1 MLRRMLLR
9 RTRRLGIKP
18 NSQTKQEAQQAR
30 PFFMHPAVFLSGW
43 VALGLLFGFQ
53 QLVEVEVSMGDWK
66 IPLWVP
72 LVGDTFG
79 FLLWGLVVLG
89 MWRFLRASIQ
99 RASPR
104 QMLLQYLPLSVLVS
118 ILLEVIY
125 LAVFRYQAPG
135 KHHTYWTRLERYLS
149 SELVTDI
156 AIFWIGFA
164 LVRSIGY
171 YQRFRER
178 EQMTAR
184 LEAQLVQARMQALQ
198 MELNPHFLFNTLNCV
213 SSLMRSDPDSADE
226 MLERL
231 SSLLRITLAK
241 GEAQRI
247 PLQEEMEVIQLYVSI
262 QQLRFGDR
270 VRHSIQVAPEAW
282 DALVPTMIL
291 QPIVEN
297 AYVHGIAR
305 SLGVGTITINASIEG
320 DTLCISI
327 RNAGCVPG
335 SFDEAPKGQGVGIA
349 NVKARLE
356 LHYGSR
362 QSFSIREMVPG
373 DVTAIFLLPLE
384 IVKSPSKDHAE
395 PLYAASSSD
404 RG

>member
-1 MLRRMLLR
+1 
-9 RTRRLGIKP
+9 
-18 NSQTKQEAQQAR
+18 
-30 PFFMHPAVFLSGW
+30 
-43 VALGLLFGFQ
+43 
-53 QLVEVEVSMGDWK
+53 
-66 IPLWVP
+66 
-72 LVGDTFG
+72 
-79 FLLWGLVVLG
+79 
-89 MWRFLRASIQ
+89 MWHFLRASIQ
-99 RASPR
+99 GASPR
-104 QMLLQYLPLSVLVS
+104 QIILQYLPLSVLVG
-118 ILLEVIY
+118 IIKEVLLVTI
-125 LAVFRYQAPG
+125 FPYQPPG
-135 KHHTYWTRLERYLS
+135 KHYSYFVRLEHYLS
-149 SELVTDI
+149 GDLITNV

-164 LVRSIGY
+164 LFRSIGY

-178 EQMTAR
+178 ERMASR
-184 LEAQLVQARMQALQ
+184 LEAQLVQARLQALQ
-198 MELNPHFLFNTLNCV
+198 MQLNPHFLFNTLNSV
-213 SSLMRSDPDSADE
+213 SSLMRSNPDGADE

-241 GEAQRI
+241 GQAQRI
-247 PLQEEMEVIQLYVSI
+247 PLQEEMDVIQLYVSI

-270 VRHSIQVAPEAW
+270 VRHSIEVAPEAW

-297 AYVHGIAR
+297 AYVHGISR
-305 SLGVGTITINASIEG
+305 SPGEGTITIKACIEG

-327 RNAGCVPG
+327 RNAGGVPG
-335 SFDEAPKGQGVGIA
+335 SIDAAPTRQGVGIA

-362 QSFSIREMVPG
+362 QSFSIREVVPG

-384 IVKSPSKDHAE
+384 IDKRPSSDHGE

>member
-1 MLRRMLLR
+1 MLLR
-9 RTRRLGIKP
+9 RTQRWGIKP
-18 NSQTKQEAQQAR
+18 NSLTKLEAPQAR
-30 PFFMHPAVFLSGW
+30 PFFMQPVVFLSGW
-43 VALGLLFGFQ
+43 VALGLLFGCQ
-53 QLVEVEVSMGDWK
+53 QIAEASMGNWK
-66 IPLWVP
+66 IPFWVP
-72 LVGDTFG
+72 LVGDTLG

-99 RASPR
+99 KSSPR

-118 ILLEVIY
+118 ILLEVIF
-125 LAVFRYQAPG
+125 LAIFRYESPG
-135 KHHTYWTRLERYLS
+135 THFTYWARLKRYLS
-149 SELVTDI
+149 SEMMTDV
-156 AIFWIGFA
+156 AVFWIGFA

-171 YQRFRER
+171 YQQFRER
-178 EQMTAR
+178 EEMASR
-184 LEAQLVQARMQALQ
+184 LEAQLVQARLQALQ

-213 SSLMRSDPDSADE
+213 SSLMRSDPDRADE
-226 MLERL
+226 MLERQ

-305 SLGVGTITINASIEG
+305 SLGVGTIAIKASVAG

-327 RNAGCVPG
+327 RNTGRLPG
-335 SFDEAPKGQGVGIA
+335 SFDDPPQGQGVGIA

-384 IVKSPSKDHAE
+384 IAKSPSNDHAE
-395 PLYAASSSD
+395 PVYAASNSD

>member
-1 MLRRMLLR
+1 MLRQWIA
-9 RTRRLGIKP
+9 RLAIKP
-18 NSQTKQEAQQAR
+18 NDLIKSEANQIR
-30 PFFMHPAVFLSGW
+30 PFFMHPVVFLSGW

-53 QLVEVEVSMGDWK
+53 ELADASISGWK
-66 IPLWVP
+66 IPLWAP
-72 LVGDTFG
+72 LVGCVLEF
-79 FLLWGLVVLG
+79 FMWGLIFLA
-89 MWRFLRASIQ
+89 MWRFLRVSIQ
-99 RASPR
+99 SASPQ
-104 QMLLQYLPLSVLVS
+104 QMLLYYLPLSIVVGAVEEVLFVT
-118 ILLEVIY
+118 I
-125 LAVFRYQAPG
+125 FRYQSPG
-135 KHHTYWTRLERYLS
+135 KHYSYLARVERYLS
-149 SELVTDI
+149 GELVTNI
-156 AIFWIGFA
+156 AIFWIVFA
-164 LVRSIGY
+164 LFRSVGY

-178 EQMTAR
+178 EQMASR
-184 LEAQLVQARMQALQ
+184 LEAQLVQARLQALQ
-198 MELNPHFLFNTLNCV
+198 MQLNPHFLFNTLNSV
-213 SSLMRSDPDSADE
+213 SGLMRSDPDGADE

-241 GEAQRI
+241 GQAQRI
-247 PLQEEMEVIQLYVSI
+247 PLQEEMDVIQLYVSI

-291 QPIVEN
+291 QPIIEN
-297 AYVHGIAR
+297 AYVHGISR
-305 SLGVGTITINASIEG
+305 SLGEGTITITIAASIER

-335 SFDEAPKGQGVGIA
+335 SLDDAPKRAGVGIA

-362 QSFSIREMVPG
+362 QSFSLREMVPG
-373 DVTAIFLLPLE
+373 DVTAILLLPRE
-384 IVKSPSKDHAE
+384 IDKRPSNDHAE

>member
-1 MLRRMLLR
+1 MLRCKV
-9 RTRRLGIKP
+9 RTRTGRLDSNLSRITKP
-18 NSQTKQEAQQAR
+18 DAQQTR
-30 PFFMHPAVFLSGW
+30 PFFMHPVVFVSGW

-53 QLVEVEVSMGDWK
+53 ELVEISVGGWK
-66 IPLWVP
+66 IPIWAP
-72 LVGDTFG
+72 LLGSALE
-79 FLLWGLVVLG
+79 FLLWGLIFLG
-89 MWRFLRASIQ
+89 MWLFLRASIQ
-99 RASPR
+99 SASPR
-104 QMLLQYLPLSVLVS
+104 QMLLQYLPLSIVVS
-118 ILLEVIY
+118 ILEETIFAAL
-125 LAVFRYQAPG
+125 FRYQAPG
-135 KHHTYWTRLERYLS
+135 KNYSYWGRLERYLS
-149 SELVTDI
+149 SELITDI
-156 AIFWIGFA
+156 AMFWIVFA
-164 LVRSIGY
+164 LFRSISY

-178 EQMTAR
+178 EQVAVR
-184 LEAQLVQARMQALQ
+184 LEAQLVQARLQALQ
-198 MELNPHFLFNTLNCV
+198 MQLNPHFLFNTLNSV
-213 SSLMRSDPDSADE
+213 SSLMRSDPDGADE

-247 PLQEEMEVIQLYVSI
+247 PLQEEMEVVQLYVSI

-297 AYVHGIAR
+297 AYVHGISR
-305 SLGVGTITINASIEG
+305 SLGEGTITIKASIEG
-320 DTLCISI
+320 DTLCLSI

-335 SFDEAPKGQGVGIA
+335 SLDDPSKQRGVGIA
-349 NVKARLE
+349 NVKARLA

-362 QSFSIREMVPG
+362 QSFSIRELAPG
-373 DVTAIFLLPLE
+373 DVTAIFALPLE
-384 IVKSPSKDHAE
+384 IAKSSSNDHAE

>member
-1 MLRRMLLR
+1 
-9 RTRRLGIKP
+9 
-18 NSQTKQEAQQAR
+18 
-30 PFFMHPAVFLSGW
+30 MHPVVFLSGW
-43 VALGLLFGFQ
+43 VVLGLLFGFQ
-53 QLVEVEVSMGDWK
+53 EYASMSGWK
-66 IPLWVP
+66 IPLWAP
-72 LVGDTFG
+72 LVGCALE
-79 FLLWGLVVLG
+79 FLLWGLIFLG
-89 MWRFLRASIQ
+89 MWCFLRASIQ
-99 RASPR
+99 SASPR

-118 ILLEVIY
+118 IVEEVIFV
-125 LAVFRYQAPG
+125 AIFPYQAPG
-135 KHHTYWTRLERYLS
+135 KHHSYVARLEHYLS
-149 SELVTDI
+149 GELITNI
-156 AIFWIGFA
+156 AIFWIGFT
-164 LVRSIGY
+164 LFRSIGY

-178 EQMTAR
+178 EQMASR
-184 LEAQLVQARMQALQ
+184 LEAQLVQARLQALQ
-198 MELNPHFLFNTLNCV
+198 MQLNPHFLFNTLNCV
-213 SSLMRSDPDSADE
+213 SSLMRSDADGADE

-241 GEAQRI
+241 GQAQRI
-247 PLQEEMEVIQLYVSI
+247 PLQEEMEVVQLYVSI

-297 AYVHGIAR
+297 AYVHGISK
-305 SLGVGTITINASIEG
+305 SLGEGTISINASIER

-335 SFDEAPKGQGVGIA
+335 SLDDAPKRQGVGIA

-356 LHYGSR
+356 LHYGGR

-373 DVTAIFLLPLE
+373 DVTAVFLLPLE
-384 IVKSPSKDHAE
+384 IDKRPSNDHGE